1 MQQYVITAYDGTDP
15 DALARRMAARPAHLE
30 ATRPL
35 KDAGHFIEGGAILN
49 EAGQMIGSVL
59 IMAFDTRADLDKW
72 LANDPYTTGGVWK
85 QVDVRP
91 FRCVK
96 F

>member
-15 DALARRMAARPAHLE
+15 DAQARRMAARPAHLE
-30 ATRPL
+30 SIRPL
-35 KDAGHFIEGGAILN
+35 RDAGHFIEGGAILN
-49 EAGQMIGSVL
+49 EEGQMIGSVL
-59 IMAFDTRADLDKW
+59 MMAFPTRDELDQW
-72 LANDPYTTGGVWK
+72 LASDPYTTGKVWQ

>member
-1 MQQYVITAYDGTDP
+1 MQQYVITAYDGTDS

-30 ATRPL
+30 SIRPL
-35 KDAGHFIEGGAILN
+35 RDAGHFIEGGAILN

-59 IMAFDTRADLDKW
+59 IMAFPTRDDLDKW
-72 LANDPYTTGGVWK
+72 LANDPYTTGEVWQ
-85 QVDVRP
+85 QVEVRP
-91 FRCVK
+91 FRRVK